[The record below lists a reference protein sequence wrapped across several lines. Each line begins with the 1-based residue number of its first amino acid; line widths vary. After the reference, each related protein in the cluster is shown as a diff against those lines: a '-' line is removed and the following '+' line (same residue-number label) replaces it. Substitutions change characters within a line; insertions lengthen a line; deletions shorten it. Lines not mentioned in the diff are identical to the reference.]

1 MKRIKLTKYEGQN
14 EPEVRVSGDRVELNG
29 APDEL
34 VFQLALALYAIKD
47 ETGWSTADTM
57 LQIVTALGA
66 IVAVEE
72 EKA

>member
-1 MKRIKLTKYEGQN
+1 MKIKLTKQN
-14 EPEVRVSGDRVELNG
+14 EPEVRVSGSGVELYG
-29 APDEL
+29 DPDDL
-34 VFQLALALYAIKD
+34 VFQLALALYAIKN

-72 EKA
+72 EMEEE